1 MVLACDG
8 LWDFITFDHLVQLVY
23 ECLRKKNGDR
33 STVAAYL
40 MDAAMNEGSS
50 DNISVIVVFF
60 RENIAVPKPKEEAEG
75 AGAEGKGADG
85 KDDKDGNKTIPNSN
99 DKDGDKTVANSSDKS
114 VPDSS
119 SESRT
124 VADDKGKQCDG
135 VGDTGTS
142 DNTAENIT
150 ELGMIDD
157 IRMQTPHLDSVES
170 PESNVGLQDLVEPK
184 KVADVAAVL
193 DGGSVGEKFPNK
205 HLLGCRGEIIH
216 SDQKETGCDAQL
228 TPSDAQLT
236 PSDAQLTPSDAQ
248 LTPSDVQL
256 TPSDEQLTTS
266 DVQLTPSDVQL
277 TTSDVHLT
285 PSDVQ
290 LTTSDVQLTTSDVHL
305 TPSDEQLTTSD
316 VQRCTVDH
324 QRCDVQLT
332 TSDVHLTPSDEQLT
346 TSDVHLTPSDV
357 QLTTSDAHL
366 TPSDVQLTQSVSL
379 INALLLNSDVR
390 SDVSSSDVHVMS
402 QSASRCLRNRRSKR
416 QNRTSSRQKNGRRAG
431 RDKSTRGS
439 SSSSGCPTEGATTTG
454 RMEGTYLTGMV
465 STQTM
470 NLMKMSRTAD
480 DLFVDASRARYTRCK
495 GHSVGNW
502 TVAVEI
508 KCASAM
514 FND

>member
-60 RENIAVPKPKEEAEG
+60 RENIVVPKPKEEAEG

-290 LTTSDVQLTTSDVHL
+290 LTTSDVHL
-305 TPSDEQLTTSD
+305 TPSDAQ
-316 VQRCTVDH
+316 
-324 QRCDVQLT
+324 
-332 TSDVHLTPSDEQLT
+332 LTPSDAQLT
-346 TSDVHLTPSDV
+346 PSDAQLTPSDAQLTPSDAQLTPSDAQLTPSDV
-357 QLTTSDAHL
+357 PLTS
-366 TPSDVQLTQSVSL
+366 SVSL

-390 SDVSSSDVHVMS
+390 SDVSSTDVHVMS

-416 QNRTSSRQKNGRRAG
+416 QNRTSSRRKNGRRVG
-431 RDKSTRGS
+431 RDRSTRGS
-439 SSSSGCPTEGATTTG
+439 SSSSGGPTEGATTTG
-454 RMEGTYLTGMV
+454 RVEGTNSTGMV
-465 STQTM
+465 STQAM
-470 NLMKMSRTAD
+470 MKMSRTAD
-480 DLFVDASRARYTRCK
+480 DLFVDTSRTRYTHCK

-508 KCASAM
+508 ECASAM